1 MPQAA
6 FAAFSDIQ
14 WQGQLAEYGLKL
26 PDSMTSFSDFPTPA
40 KSTVQVALLDMSP
53 QSFPGLGWIYAPQ
66 PLTDQIIIAAKN
78 LFQDFQHQRVSE
90 LFQLIDNF
98 IKAHFAGCQIESN
111 YYMYFLFH
119 HGLFSFGYLLAQKTL
134 ERDRDLF
141 NSFFGS
147 SLSPTVEEV
156 RFFGLRRAIRG
167 AHSRP
172 KNLTSS
178 NLPIFRLW

>member
-1 MPQAA
+1 MPHAA

-40 KSTVQVALLDMSP
+40 KSTVQVGLLDMSP
-53 QSFPGLGWIYAPQ
+53 QSFPGLGWIHAPQ
-66 PLTDQIIIAAKN
+66 PLTDQIIRAAKN

-141 NSFFGS
+141 NSFFGNL
-147 SLSPTVEEV
+147 LSPPTFLFSDYGES
-156 RFFGLRRAIRG
+156 F
-167 AHSRP
+167 S
-172 KNLTSS
+172 KNNPLTPCH
-178 NLPIFRLW
+178 NF